1 MKELIQYLLQNL
13 YLDFQGDVS
22 MDTVRDF
29 LREDDSKEARAL
41 LKKLIEEK
49 GVEDMLISLADV
61 LKENLA
67 SGIDEDVIHDQLNTY
82 ADSLR
87 RRVGRSRPQLKQDET
102 CRTGVA
108 SGPRALPPRRSS
120 WSLHVGCLRCSPSPP
135 RSPSRRRPLATEAIR
150 HPPPSTLPRS

>member
-67 SGIDEDVIHDQLNTY
+67 SGIDEEVVQDQLNTY
-82 ADSLR
+82 ADS
-87 RRVGRSRPQLKQDET
+87 
-102 CRTGVA
+102 
-108 SGPRALPPRRSS
+108 
-120 WSLHVGCLRCSPSPP
+120 
-135 RSPSRRRPLATEAIR
+135 
-150 HPPPSTLPRS
+150 

>member
-29 LREDDSKEARAL
+29 LREDDSKDARAL

-67 SGIDEDVIHDQLNTY
+67 SGIDEEVLNDQLNTY
-82 ADSLR
+82 ADSLTR
-87 RRVGRSRPQLKQDET
+87 RFRKTSFREER
-102 CRTGVA
+102 RTSA
-108 SGPRALPPRRSS
+108 ARGPF
-120 WSLHVGCLRCSPSPP
+120 
-135 RSPSRRRPLATEAIR
+135 
-150 HPPPSTLPRS
+150 

>member
-1 MKELIQYLLQNL
+1 MTRRSHSGEPLARRRFVKELISYLLQNL

-49 GVEDMLISLADV
+49 GVEDMLISLADI

-67 SGIDEDVIHDQLNTY
+67 SGIDEDVIHDQLTTY
-82 ADSLR
+82 ADS
-87 RRVGRSRPQLKQDET
+87 
-102 CRTGVA
+102 
-108 SGPRALPPRRSS
+108 
-120 WSLHVGCLRCSPSPP
+120 
-135 RSPSRRRPLATEAIR
+135 
-150 HPPPSTLPRS
+150 

>member
-67 SGIDEDVIHDQLNTY
+67 SGIDEDVLNDQLNTY
-82 ADSLR
+82 ADSLPR
-87 RRVGRSRPQLKQDET
+87 RRRCR
-102 CRTGVA
+102 CRTGGS
-108 SGPRALPPRRSS
+108 SGAQGSRFARRSRLPS
-120 WSLHVGCLRCSPSPP
+120 VGLRRCDRGSGGCRCVVPSCS
-135 RSPSRRRPLATEAIR
+135 RSPGPL
-150 HPPPSTLPRS
+150 PQGS